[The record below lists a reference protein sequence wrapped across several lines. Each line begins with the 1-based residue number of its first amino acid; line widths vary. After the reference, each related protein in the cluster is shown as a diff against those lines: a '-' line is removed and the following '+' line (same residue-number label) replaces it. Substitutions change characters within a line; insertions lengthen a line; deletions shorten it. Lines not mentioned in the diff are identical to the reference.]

1 MSIGDR
7 GRKVKQI
14 LHAFQHIKLE
24 KVITWLLIGNMC
36 ASVSFAVIACL
47 HEWHVMVS
55 MYGKGDGD
63 DGSCLGRILK
73 IQ

>member
-1 MSIGDR
+1 M
-7 GRKVKQI
+7 
-14 LHAFQHIKLE
+14 
-24 KVITWLLIGNMC
+24 
-36 ASVSFAVIACL
+36 SFAVIAYL